1 VLFPRKGITTLDH
14 VVSTIPHQVNIWFVE
29 IVYEYSGINLHPRSG
44 NKEFLIKR
52 DMNLHILIP
61 RWTGMIRQAG
71 QRSHHTISGS
81 DLSPPKAMT
90 DQGHID
96 CSAQKSVRIAPDL
109 AE

>member
-52 DMNLHILIP
+52 GYEPSYSDTAVD
-61 RWTGMIRQAG
+61 RDDKAG
-71 QRSHHTISGS
+71 GPEIS
-81 DLSPPKAMT
+81 P
-90 DQGHID
+90 
-96 CSAQKSVRIAPDL
+96 
-109 AE
+109 